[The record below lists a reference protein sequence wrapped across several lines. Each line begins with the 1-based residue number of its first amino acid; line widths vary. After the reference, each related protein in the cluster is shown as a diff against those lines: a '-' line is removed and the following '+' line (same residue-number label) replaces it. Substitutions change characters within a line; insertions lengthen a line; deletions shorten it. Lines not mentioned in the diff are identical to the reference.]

1 MRMRSD
7 WLSRTATAFAILI
20 ALLAVAPVD
29 AFADPKPKVATSL
42 AECIQLWK
50 DKQSK
55 SEAAKPCGAISR
67 KECGDNP
74 GKWKGKECTEFL
86 SLTVGRKIPESGE
99 KCGGHGDP
107 DIMGGVCDAAK
118 KVEDVVKDPVGT
130 IATAAF
136 DAVSGNFGKAA
147 TEILNG
153 LTDVFL
159 KVSVIDLNNKGLLNV
174 YSMTWALSSLVA
186 LLLMIW
192 QFAKAGY
199 SGEGVAAA
207 TAIAGLAKWAVTTL
221 ASLAVTQAALGAAHE
236 ISVWMIDQYRDGGGE
251 KAFKDSL
258 NHAFNFDGITNTALV
273 LLLAILA
280 ALVSLVLWG
289 EMLLRQAAI
298 QVLVACM
305 PIVGTGGIMQATK
318 EWFPKARSALI
329 ALILIEPVVVLI
341 FVIGFSTTGQAKG
354 LKDMLVGLLT
364 LVLAAVAWP
373 TLAKFMTFTSVGAGG
388 SLASGLLGAA
398 GGTAASLFGSGGGTP
413 SGAGAVGNGRSFTQ
427 AVEAENDGAVAQDGA
442 AGRARAGGMAS
453 GLAGMG
459 KLGAAAM
466 ALQVAKAGK
475 ELTEGSMEAMAAHA
489 DLGPG
494 KDMGGHIS
502 IPPRSGE
509 PPAGPAPADDTGG
522 GGAAPPSP
530 PPGGP
535 ADRSGPPPSAPLDSA
550 EPPPAPSPRGE
561 APAEASAAQSDPVD
575 MSWPSTPPAAR
586 TDMSRPSEPAQPQDV
601 DMSWPSAP
609 AAPPPPKQG
618 PGESGGTT

>member
-1 MRMRSD
+1 MV
-7 WLSRTATAFAILI
+7 T
-20 ALLAVAPVD
+20 ALLGGISAD
-29 AFADPKPKVATSL
+29 AFADDPKQKPPTSL
-42 AECIQLWK
+42 AECIKNK
-50 DKQSK
+50 DTK
-55 SEAAKPCGAISR
+55 SAECGKLLR
-67 KECGDNP
+67 KECGNDP
-74 GKWKGKECTEFL
+74 SKYKGKECTEYL
-86 SLTVGRKIPESGE
+86 SLMLHRKVPEKGE
-99 KCGGHGDP
+99 GDCKGGPVIKDS
-107 DIMGGVCDAAK
+107 CETTN

-147 TEILNG
+147 TEVLSG

-159 KVSVIDLNNKGLLNV
+159 KVSVINLDNKGLLNV

-236 ISVWMIDQYRDGGGE
+236 ISVWMIDQYKDGGGE

-258 NHAFNFDGITNTALV
+258 NHAFNFNGITNTALV

-280 ALVSLVLWG
+280 ALVSLILWG

-305 PIVGTGGIMQATK
+305 PIVGAGGIMQATK
-318 EWFPKARSALI
+318 EWFPKARNALI

-341 FVIGFSTTGQAKG
+341 FVIGFSTTGEAKG

-398 GGTAASLFGSGGGTP
+398 GGTAASLFGTGGGSP
-413 SGAGAVGNGRSFTQ
+413 SGAGAIGNGRSFTQ

-453 GLAGMG
+453 GMAGMG

-502 IPPRSGE
+502 IPRAAASRPR
-509 PPAGPAPADDTGG
+509 P
-522 GGAAPPSP
+522 
-530 PPGGP
+530 
-535 ADRSGPPPSAPLDSA
+535 R
-550 EPPPAPSPRGE
+550 PRGRRRRNC
-561 APAEASAAQSDPVD
+561 SAA
-575 MSWPSTPPAAR
+575 AR
-586 TDMSRPSEPAQPQDV
+586 AGRT
-601 DMSWPSAP
+601 
-609 AAPPPPKQG
+609 G
-618 PGESGGTT
+618 